1 LKRSV
6 LAALLLAVLLPGCRS
21 AGSKRPS
28 GPVAPPDALAD
39 YVGQLRILR
48 YQGDRQKIEVGPQT
62 RLAGQCDVA
71 VEVRSVTFEDGE
83 ARFSLETVGL
93 PAVRGH
99 RPRCEKTVT
108 GMRLIVDG
116 LPVSP
121 AKDDV
126 SPRVDAVLQP
136 PEAYL
141 QAMGV
146 AFDREPGKAPADV
159 ASREIDAT
167 GPERAL
173 ARSVTAWPQ
182 PLLTVEAWYHD
193 STGRVRQESEV
204 EAEGVVGT
212 DGRLYRWRFKTSLSD
227 VHEKA
232 VSRALS
238 LWRFEPAR
246 RGDGVVGARIA
257 LHPVLRI
264 Y

>member
-1 LKRSV
+1 VRRIV
-6 LAALLLAVLLPGCRS
+6 PAALFLAVLLPGCRS
-21 AGSKRPS
+21 AGPKTPS

-39 YVGQLRILR
+39 YVGQLRVLR
-48 YQGDRQKIEVGPQT
+48 YQGDRQKIEVSPQT
-62 RLAGQCDVA
+62 RLSGQCDVA
-71 VEVRSVTFEDGE
+71 VEVRSVSFGDGE
-83 ARFSLETVGL
+83 ARFSLETAGL
-93 PAVRGH
+93 PMVRQQ

-116 LPVSP
+116 LPAAP
-121 AKDDV
+121 AKSDV
-126 SPRVDAVLQP
+126 SPRVDAVLQT

-141 QAMGV
+141 QSMGV
-146 AFDREPGKAPADV
+146 AFDREPAEAPTEV
-159 ASREIDAT
+159 ASREVDAT

-173 ARSVTAWPQ
+173 ARSVTTWPQ
-182 PLLTVEAWYHD
+182 PLLTVVAWYHD
-193 STGRVRQESEV
+193 SSGRVRQEGEL

-227 VHEKA
+227 VHETA
-232 VSRALS
+232 VGRALS

-246 RGDGVVGARIA
+246 QGDEPVAARIA